1 MYNLGGIQMSISNW
15 IEQIPTEKIVEWR
28 RFLHQNPELSFK
40 EFKTSQF
47 IYDTL
52 STFPNLEI
60 TRPTETSVVA
70 TLVGGAGEGKT
81 IALRGDIDA
90 LPVTEEAD
98 VEFKSTEEGIM
109 HACGHDTH
117 TAMLL
122 GAAHILSNMKDELAG
137 TVKFIFQHA
146 EEQPPGGA
154 QEIVDAGVL
163 EGVDE
168 IYGLHIMPNLEVGSI
183 GVTSGFAT
191 TAADGFFLKIQ
202 GRGSHGAMPEDSID
216 PIVVGSEIVMALQTV
231 VSRNVK
237 PSEMAV
243 VSIGEFHSGQ
253 APNIIADTAKLSCTI
268 RTTNEDVRQLIEK
281 RVKSIIEHVT
291 ASHGATYELDYVHG
305 CSAVYNTPEL
315 AEKARAAAQKVLGE
329 EFVYD
334 APMLMGSEDF
344 SAYTNVTK
352 GCFLWLGGGKAE
364 QGCGYMNHHP
374 KFKIIEDALISGT
387 KVEVQ
392 IILDLIGKK

>member
-1 MYNLGGIQMSISNW
+1 MSISNW
-15 IEQIPTEKIVEWR
+15 IDQIPTEKIVEWR

-52 STFPNLEI
+52 STFPNLEL

-98 VEFKSTEEGIM
+98 VEFKSREEGVM

-122 GAAHILSNMKDELAG
+122 GAASILSNMKDELAG

-163 EGVDE
+163 EGVNE
-168 IYGLHIMPNLEVGSI
+168 IYGLHIMPNLEVGSLGI
-183 GVTSGFAT
+183 TSGFAT
-191 TAADGFFLKIQ
+191 TAADVFFLKIQ
-202 GRGSHGAMPEDSID
+202 GRGSHGAMPEHSID
-216 PIVVGSEIVMALQTV
+216 PIV
-231 VSRNVK
+231 
-237 PSEMAV
+237 
-243 VSIGEFHSGQ
+243 
-253 APNIIADTAKLSCTI
+253 
-268 RTTNEDVRQLIEK
+268 
-281 RVKSIIEHVT
+281 
-291 ASHGATYELDYVHG
+291 
-305 CSAVYNTPEL
+305 
-315 AEKARAAAQKVLGE
+315 AR
-329 EFVYD
+329 
-334 APMLMGSEDF
+334 
-344 SAYTNVTK
+344 
-352 GCFLWLGGGKAE
+352 
-364 QGCGYMNHHP
+364 
-374 KFKIIEDALISGT
+374 
-387 KVEVQ
+387 
-392 IILDLIGKK
+392 